1 MIVEKAQQLNGWKA
15 QILGKKWCFFY
26 VLLFPDRFFRV
37 WRVQWRKKEGLSMK
51 RPLHFP
57 PPKILIGWLGLLLLC
72 FLLTAARLGGSYA
85 PFSLALTTA
94 AGAGFPAFF
103 CLLGDAIGAWL
114 FLDFQ
119 PGLRHLAAAALIVSG
134 SLCFC
139 DTKYYRQPRFRPAL
153 SGVLTALV
161 QAIYLYRRSLFHTAS
176 FLLALALQVML
187 SVFLIEKWPELEQLW
202 RRFGTV
208 KKGKS
213 TALQREMRVLLG
225 FALALSV
232 VGVTSKNDFSL
243 GRALLG
249 AVLLYCVDGLTPAQ
263 GAVLGFCAGLAADLA
278 NAHPQPIYTVL
289 CTGGCALAALFPR
302 RRMLASLGFGVS
314 AVVTPLLFGADMPL
328 SFLWEALF
336 GMTLHMILPRRGVG
350 RRLASATEEKKT
362 EREKNRW
369 EKSAAAFRELYDSFF
384 RGTEPAAP
392 ENPSVIFDR
401 AAEEVCRSCV
411 LCSHCWHENYNAT
424 YNAFNDACPKMLRQG
439 EAKAG
444 DFPTYFTSRC
454 VHLSSFLVAVNGEL
468 RAFLQRQQY
477 RRRLQETRSFARQQ
491 YAQMG
496 EMLSGAATAE
506 AVEAMACQP
515 LGYRMGSAL
524 RPKDG
529 EQVCGDQLDVFE
541 VGGTLYLLL
550 SDGMGS
556 GEGAHREAAMTVR
569 LLRQFLEAGIEPAP
583 ALKTLNAALALRGED
598 GGGFTTVDL
607 LELQRCSGSA
617 VLYKYGAAPSYLK
630 RYGTVTRF
638 AASSLPAGLQQG
650 DRPPEQTRLSLTG
663 GSYFVMVSDGIADE
677 NNDEWL
683 LNLLAGWNG
692 GDATELTRLILSES
706 RSRKGLE
713 DDCAV
718 LVVQLPPPAGSGK
731 TGV

>member
-1 MIVEKAQQLNGWKA
+1 
-15 QILGKKWCFFY
+15 
-26 VLLFPDRFFRV
+26 
-37 WRVQWRKKEGLSMK
+37 MK
-51 RPLHFP
+51 RPSHLP
-57 PPKILIGWLGLLLLC
+57 SPQVLLRWLGLFLLT

-94 AGAGFPAFF
+94 AGAGFPALF
-103 CLLGDAIGAWL
+103 CLLGDAAGAWL

-134 SLCFC
+134 NLCFC
-139 DTKYYRQPRFRPAL
+139 DTKYDHHPLFRPML
-153 SGVLTALV
+153 SATLTALV
-161 QAIYLYRRSLFHTAS
+161 QAIYLFHRPLFHTVV
-176 FLLALALQVML
+176 FLLALAMQAGL
-187 SVFLIEKWPELEQLW
+187 SVFLMDKWSELGQLW
-202 RRFGTV
+202 RRRGAAKRGRHTP
-208 KKGKS
+208 
-213 TALQREMRVLLG
+213 LQWEVAALLG

-232 VGVTSKNDFSL
+232 MEITAKNDFSL
-243 GRALLG
+243 GRAVLG
-249 AVLLYCVDGLTPAQ
+249 AVLLFCVDGLTPAQ

-278 NAHPQPIYTVL
+278 SVQPQPIYTVL
-289 CTGGCALAALFPR
+289 CTGGCALAALFPQR
-302 RRMLASLGFGVS
+302 RVLASLGFGLS
-314 AVVTPLLFGADMPL
+314 AAVTPILFGADVPL
-328 SFLWEALF
+328 AYLWEALL
-336 GMTLHMILPRRGVG
+336 GMVLHMVLPCREAG
-350 RRLASATEEKKT
+350 RRLETPTREEKAA
-362 EREKNRW
+362 RDKNRW

-384 RGTEPAAP
+384 RGTEPAPP

-401 AAEEVCRSCV
+401 AAEQVCRSCV
-411 LCSHCWHENYNAT
+411 LSSHCWHENYNAT
-424 YNAFNDACPKMLRQG
+424 YSAFNDACPKMLRQG

-454 VHLSSFLVAVNGEL
+454 VHFPSFLVAVNGEL

-496 EMLSGAATAE
+496 EMLSGAGAAE
-506 AVEAMACQP
+506 AVEAMACRQP
-515 LGYRMGSAL
+515 LGYRIGSAL

-529 EQVCGDQLDVFE
+529 EQVCGDQLDTFE

-569 LLRQFLEAGIEPAP
+569 LLKQFLEAGIEPAP

-607 LELQRCSGSA
+607 LELQRCSGNA

-630 RYGTVTRF
+630 RFGTVSRF
-638 AASSLPAGLQQG
+638 TAASLPAGLQQG
-650 DRPPEQTRLSLTG
+650 DRPPEQTRLSLPG

-706 RSRKGLE
+706 RSRKGLD

-718 LVVQLPPPAGSGK
+718 LVVQLPSPGRPGAMD
-731 TGV
+731 V